1 MEKLENL
8 KKEIESTLSD
18 YSLDFI
24 NTYRIE
30 DNCYISDCI
39 NEFAD
44 NNTSIYY
51 SDQKEFYYNNE
62 DLCNNALIEL
72 GYDLNQMIKNGSSL
86 DDLICKA
93 GAIGEYCAIENTL
106 NSELEDIIKLMIIN
120 YVIENNIKCDIDI
133 LDNIDCYQIERFSD
147 LIDLVKEY
155 NQE

>member
-1 MEKLENL
+1 MEKL
-8 KKEIESTLSD
+8 KKEIERNLSD
-18 YSLDFI
+18 YSLDFA
-24 NTYRIE
+24 
-30 DNCYISDCI
+30 NCYSLESGAYISDAI

-51 SDQKEFYYNNE
+51 SDQKEFYYNNN

-72 GYDLNQMIKNGSSL
+72 GYDLNQMIKDGSSL

-133 LDNIDCYQIERFSD
+133 LDNINVYQNERFSD